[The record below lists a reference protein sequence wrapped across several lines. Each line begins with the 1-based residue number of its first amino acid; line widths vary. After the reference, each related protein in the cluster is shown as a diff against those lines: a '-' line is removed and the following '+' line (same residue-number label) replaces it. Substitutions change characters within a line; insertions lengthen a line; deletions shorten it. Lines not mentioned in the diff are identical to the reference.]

1 MIFKENFIEY
11 SSNQKIESKHS
22 IKKKGKNSIWKFLF
36 IVAGT
41 ITAIV
46 SVRVEKRLIWEKKWQ
61 KVLEIFGK
69 VWDNKRKLLKG
80 PKNLTQ
86 AKIRDVEIQD
96 TESFCFDKVLDDLG
110 TR

>member
-1 MIFKENFIEY
+1 M
-11 SSNQKIESKHS
+11 
-22 IKKKGKNSIWKFLF
+22 L
-36 IVAGT
+36 AD
-41 ITAIV
+41 
-46 SVRVEKRLIWEKKWQ
+46 VEKRLIWE
-61 KVLEIFGK
+61 EE